1 MKLSFNLS
9 YKTVWGQSLH
19 AVLYRAQAGANER
32 KINIPLSTQDGQ
44 TWRGEIQ
51 LLLKDPLTYTGYFS
65 EALSFSDIVDAYL
78 YIAKHGLEKLATV
91 IKRY

>member
-32 KINIPLSTQDGQ
+32 KINVPLSTQDGKN
-44 TWRGEIQ
+44 WSGEIL
-51 LLLKDPLTYTGYFS
+51 LLLKQPL
-65 EALSFSDIVDAYL
+65 ELAYH
-78 YIAKHGLEKLATV
+78 YEVRCDGKAVRREWQTV
-91 IKRY
+91 PRT